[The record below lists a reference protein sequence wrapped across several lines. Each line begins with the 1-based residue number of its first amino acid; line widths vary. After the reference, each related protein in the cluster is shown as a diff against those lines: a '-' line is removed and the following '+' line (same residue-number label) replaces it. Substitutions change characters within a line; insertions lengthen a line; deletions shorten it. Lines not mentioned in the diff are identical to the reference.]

1 MGSLDNVPLNLM
13 DHAPCLFR
21 SSKTNRKCL
30 VTQPYLP
37 LYHLHDHDAKK
48 TRARWL
54 KQLEDWAT
62 KDLGI
67 KYKVLPD
74 SSYYF
79 SGTVLIAFYVDG
91 DIVG

>member
-1 MGSLDNVPLNLM
+1 MHPVFSVAPRPIGSAGHP
-13 DHAPCLFR
+13 A
-21 SSKTNRKCL
+21 
-30 VTQPYLP
+30 YLP